1 VEVEER
7 IWRRAAVSYE
17 RVFAGAIG
25 VSHRGKSA
33 PLERVLSDFGIEHS
47 FEQAAGRV
55 KEHYGFEITASAV
68 RESTLKTA
76 ARAEAILE
84 RKYRESFR
92 ILPAKGKAN
101 IIAQADGTMICTVAP
116 GKRSGKRPR
125 SWNEMRL
132 VAAQAQGSSQTIYGA
147 TFGSVER
154 TGRAW
159 AHCARDAG
167 RGLNTH
173 IHVVAD
179 GAPWISLQATEVFGD
194 DHRFL
199 CDFFHVSEYLATAS
213 KTCAP
218 TRSESWRKTQQKRL
232 KRSASRLVIEELTRH
247 LEPADTPEPE
257 APVRNAHRYL
267 TNRADSLDYQS
278 ALDRELPIG
287 SGLIE
292 SGHRHVLHARLKKA
306 GTSWL
311 PQNAQ
316 RLAQLRVLRSNNLW
330 HTLWNN

>member
-7 IWRRAAVSYE
+7 IWHRAAVSYE

-47 FEQAAGRV
+47 FKQAAGRV

-92 ILPAKGKAN
+92 ILPAKGKAT

-154 TGRAW
+154 
-159 AHCARDAG
+159 
-167 RGLNTH
+167 
-173 IHVVAD
+173 
-179 GAPWISLQATEVFGD
+179 
-194 DHRFL
+194 
-199 CDFFHVSEYLATAS
+199 
-213 KTCAP
+213 
-218 TRSESWRKTQQKRL
+218 
-232 KRSASRLVIEELTRH
+232 SAALGHT
-247 LEPADTPEPE
+247 
-257 APVRNAHRYL
+257 APVTL
-267 TNRADSLDYQS
+267 VV
-278 ALDRELPIG
+278 G
-287 SGLIE
+287 STPT
-292 SGHRHVLHARLKKA
+292 S
-306 GTSWL
+306 TSW
-311 PQNAQ
+311 PMEPHG
-316 RLAQLRVLRSNNLW
+316 LACKPPKSSA
-330 HTLWNN
+330 TTTAFYATSSM